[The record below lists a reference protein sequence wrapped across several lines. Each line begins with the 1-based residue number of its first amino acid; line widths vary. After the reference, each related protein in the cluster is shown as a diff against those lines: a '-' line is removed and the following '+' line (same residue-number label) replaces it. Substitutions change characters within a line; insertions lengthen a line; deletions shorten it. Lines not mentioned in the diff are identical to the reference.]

1 MHRAKARGRNRVEWF
16 SAVDRQQVAATH
28 RLVQQLHRA
37 VDRREFVVHFQ
48 PFVDAASGATIGAE
62 ALVRWAHPD
71 RGLLPPGAFLP
82 VAESSGLL
90 VQIGE
95 QVLAT
100 AAAHAAR
107 WNAAAHPDQPLA
119 VSVNVSAQQLLDRSF
134 PATVARILHDTG
146 LDAGRLWL
154 ELTETTLMSEA
165 AVIGEAL
172 GSLRGMGVR
181 MAVDDFGTGYSSL
194 TYLKRFP
201 VESLK
206 VDRSFVSGLGIDLED
221 TAIVGALVDLGH
233 RLGLRVVAEGVE
245 TELQRDVLGELGCD
259 VLQGF
264 LLARPLPA
272 PELEQRLAAEVAA
285 RRR

>member
-1 MHRAKARGRNRVEWF
+1 
-16 SAVDRQQVAATH
+16 
-28 RLVQQLHRA
+28 
-37 VDRREFVVHFQ
+37 
-48 PFVDAASGATIGAE
+48 
-62 ALVRWAHPD
+62 
-71 RGLLPPGAFLP
+71 
-82 VAESSGLL
+82 
-90 VQIGE
+90 
-95 QVLAT
+95 
-100 AAAHAAR
+100 
-107 WNAAAHPDQPLA
+107 
-119 VSVNVSAQQLLDRSF
+119 
-134 PATVARILHDTG
+134 
-146 LDAGRLWL
+146 
-154 ELTETTLMSEA
+154 
-165 AVIGEAL
+165 
-172 GSLRGMGVR
+172 MGVR
-181 MAVDDFGTGYSSL
+181 LAVDDFGTGYSSL